1 MSNSKSRDAH
11 GNIAVSDD
19 EMQVLADF
27 WPPIGSGNPLV
38 KDQIEDLLAQEGVTV
53 GIKWDL
59 IEETISKVNS
69 EQARIKNLLIAAG
82 ERPVRE
88 VAEYLKVEKDLF
100 PERPVPNTDTQTIDH
115 RNVSPWRIIHEKEII
130 AHLIPARAGKPGK
143 TVRGTNIPFTTKEVI
158 QFKAGKNTQPEG
170 EEVIALCEGRIAI
183 SQDEFWIDEVL
194 ELKNGVDYRTG
205 NIDFPGDVILDGE
218 VQDGFTIHSG
228 ASVICNT
235 TLDATQVK
243 TAKDLRVSGGIVGK
257 QDGIVRVGGEIE
269 AKFISRCNIQSRR
282 RLCISDSI
290 YNSTIYT
297 LDKVLLGDK
306 GKIIGGQVH
315 AINGVETHQIGKA
328 TSSPTSIFCGTDYIA
343 ERKLNLVN
351 QKSAELEEK
360 LKTMERD
367 LRRNQTEALKDSR
380 EKLVK
385 ESTAMDNIKKKL
397 IGLLDKNVDARIVVH
412 GKIFPGT
419 HVEICR
425 VAMDIKE
432 TLTAVSIKLDQEKR
446 TLIIDKL

>member
-1 MSNSKSRDAH
+1 MSNTKDRDAH
-11 GNIAVSDD
+11 SNITVSDD

-27 WPPIGSGNPLV
+27 RPPIGSGNPLL
-38 KDQIEDLLAQEGVTV
+38 KDQIEDLLAQEGITF

-59 IEETISKVNS
+59 IEETILKINA
-69 EQARIKNLLIAAG
+69 EQERIKSLLIAAG

-88 VAEYLKVEKDLF
+88 VAEYIKVEKDLF
-100 PERPVPNTDTQTIDH
+100 QERPVPKKDTQAIDH
-115 RNVSPWRIIHEKEII
+115 RSVSPWRIIHGKEVI
-130 AHLIPARAGKPGK
+130 AHLIPGRAGKPGK
-143 TVRGTNIPFTTKEVI
+143 TVKGTNIPFTKKEVI
-158 QFKAGKNTQPEG
+158 QFKAGKNTQLEG

-194 ELKNGVDYRTG
+194 ELKNGVDYSTG

-218 VQDGFTIHSG
+218 VQDGFTIRSG
-228 ASVICNT
+228 ASVTCNT
-235 TLDATQVK
+235 TLDATEVK

-269 AKFISRCNIQSRR
+269 AKFISHCNIQSRKS
-282 RLCISDSI
+282 LCISDSI
-290 YNSTIYT
+290 YNSTVYT

-306 GKIIGGQVH
+306 GKIVGGQIH

-351 QKSAELEEK
+351 LKSAELQET
-360 LKTMERD
+360 LKKIERD
-367 LRRNQTEALKDSR
+367 LRRNQTEALKDNR

-385 ESTAMDNIKKKL
+385 ELTAMDNIKKKL
-397 IGLLDKNVDARIVVH
+397 IGLLDKNIDAQIVVH

-432 TLTAVSIKLDQEKR
+432 TQTAVSIKLDQENR